1 MVEIKNI
8 YSLNLKAIPI
18 KIYKTSFSLSDEFIN
33 KLNKK
38 GYCKQTTKQ
47 GTKGALVSNNT
58 HVFKDKFL
66 EPVKK
71 FIDKM
76 SDTYAKNALGI
87 TNKLIRVNDWISLCT
102 KGRSHH
108 EHRHPNCLFSVVF
121 YARIKSGA
129 LTFYVDRSAIEESF
143 YFEYDIKKYNE
154 HNSSQWTIQP
164 QQGDVVIFP
173 GDLRHGTTPNEHDE
187 NRIVFGANYF
197 LTGKVGNEP
206 YSTYVIK

>member
-71 FIDKM
+71 FIDNI
-76 SDTYAKNALGI
+76 SNTYAKDALGI

-108 EHRHPNCLFSVVF
+108 EHRHPNCLF
-121 YARIKSGA
+121 R
-129 LTFYVDRSAIEESF
+129 
-143 YFEYDIKKYNE
+143 
-154 HNSSQWTIQP
+154 
-164 QQGDVVIFP
+164 DVVIFP
-173 GDLRHGTTPNEHDE
+173 GDLRHGTTPNEHNE

-197 LTGKVGNEP
+197 LTGKVGSEP